1 MATMTSLRNKMH
13 IVIWALLILFV
24 LSMTIGGLV
33 GGANIIDQILG
44 RVNPNEAIGAVNGDI
59 ITPAQF
65 NQTVSER
72 LDFIRSSGQEVTD
85 RHLESIRDDVWN
97 AFIDEKLMEQA
108 IEDLDITVS
117 DEEILYH
124 LEHNPPAD
132 IQRSFMVGDQFDEET
147 YHKALNTTGMV
158 DWALIE
164 LWMSEFYI
172 PRFKLQQYLNMTAV
186 VTEEDIRKEF
196 IKRNVEYT
204 INALH
209 VTTAAV
215 EESVSE
221 LSEAELREDYSS
233 RSEDFKHDESRNLS
247 YVRWDKS
254 PSGTD
259 SSRIYD
265 EAFAL
270 MEQTKKG
277 ENFAYL
283 ANLYSMDPGNQV
295 LPDSGRG
302 GDLGWIGKGQMVKA
316 FDDAAF
322 AAKPGE
328 VVGPVL
334 TRFGYHV
341 IKVDSTREYKSGT
354 QVRASHILLKIEM
367 GSSTRSD
374 LRRQAIL
381 FSYDAQDTGFQAA
394 LDSHTV
400 VSFPINSVAEKDIFL
415 GSIGPFR
422 SAVRFAYNSAAG
434 DISEP
439 LENDQFFAVFR
450 LDSIILE
457 GTFSFEKVRD
467 QIRSKILRVKQREA
481 AEQLAYEMRGRLDNG
496 AVFNELKE
504 ENDLLEVVTLDRKKL
519 SGSFTSIGRSQQLIG
534 ALLNSKEGDLIGP
547 IPTYRGYGLV
557 LVMSIGDIDSTA
569 WNVQKN
575 VLQLD
580 LMRRKQN
587 KIYSSWMADLKE
599 KAKIVDYRNY
609 YF

>member
-1 MATMTSLRNKMH
+1 MATMTSLRNKMPV
-13 IVIWALLILFV
+13 VIWSLLFLFI

-44 RVNPNEAIGAVNGDI
+44 RINPNEAIGAVNGDI

-65 NQTVSER
+65 NETVSAR

-85 RHLESIRDDVWN
+85 RHLENIRDDVWN

-124 LEHNPPAD
+124 LEHNPPTD
-132 IQRSFMVGDQFDEET
+132 IQRLFMVGDQFDEET

-164 LWMSEFYI
+164 AWMKEFYI

-186 VTEEDIRKEF
+186 VTEEDVRKEF
-196 IKRNVEYT
+196 IKNNVDYT

-209 VTTAAV
+209 VTTAV
-215 EESVSE
+215 VKESVSDP
-221 LSEAELREDYSS
+221 SEGELREDYSS
-233 RSEDFKHDESRNLS
+233 RREDFIRAESRNLS

-259 SSRIYD
+259 TSRIYD
-265 EAFAL
+265 EALAL
-270 MEQTKKG
+270 IEQTQKG

-295 LPDSGRG
+295 TPDSGRG

-322 AAKPGE
+322 AANPGE

-341 IKVDSTREYKSGT
+341 IKVDSTRATKSGT
-354 QVRASHILLKIEM
+354 RVRVSHILLKIEM

-381 FSYDAQDTGFQAA
+381 FSYDAQDTGFEAA
-394 LDSHTV
+394 LDSHSV
-400 VSFPINSVAEKDIFL
+400 ASFLINSVAENDIFL
-415 GSIGPFR
+415 GSIGLFR
-422 SAVRFAYNSAAG
+422 SAVRFAYKSAAG
-434 DISEP
+434 DISET

-450 LDSIILE
+450 LDSIIPA
-457 GTFSFEKVRD
+457 GTISFEKVRD
-467 QIRSKILRVKQREA
+467 QIFSKILRVKQREA

-496 AVFNELKE
+496 AVFNELKD
-504 ENDLLEVVTLDRKKL
+504 ENDLLEVVTLDHKKL
-519 SGSFTSIGRSQQLIG
+519 SESFASIGSSQHLIG
-534 ALLNSKEGDLIGP
+534 ALLNSKAGDLIGP
-547 IPTYRGYGLV
+547 IPTKRGYGLV
-557 LVMSIGDIDSTA
+557 LVMAVGDIDSTA
-569 WNVQKN
+569 WNIQKN
-575 VLQLD
+575 VLQLE
-580 LMRRKQN
+580 LKRRKQN
-587 KIYSSWMADLKE
+587 KLYSSWMADLKA
-599 KAKIVDYRNY
+599 KAKIVDNRNY

>member
-132 IQRSFMVGDQFDEET
+132 IQRLFMVGDQFDEET

-457 GTFSFEKVRD
+457 GTLSFETVRD

-504 ENDLLEVVTLDRKKL
+504 ENDLLEVVMLDRKKL